1 MRYLLLA
8 AVLVASFPA
17 LGSALPAVQS
27 GALSYSLS
35 GPPTTSTSTSFNA
48 TIGGVQGTI
57 KTTASAPTTTTT
69 TTGTTTTTT
78 TSAPTGGTWT
88 MTVAGQTFASGKYSC
103 GGGSCS
109 FTGSTLAGKNL
120 SFSMTGTSG
129 TLSGLFANH
138 GGWVSTV
145 AGWANSHLSGG
156 TRGGVVSQAAGGKG
170 HDLSHDPSHGSAQS
184 ASNLSQ
190 GGGGTNGG
198 GTNGNGAEHGGGQGH
213 NK

>member
-1 MRYLLLA
+1 
-8 AVLVASFPA
+8 
-17 LGSALPAVQS
+17 
-27 GALSYSLS
+27 
-35 GPPTTSTSTSFNA
+35 
-48 TIGGVQGTI
+48 
-57 KTTASAPTTTTT
+57 
-69 TTGTTTTTT
+69 
-78 TSAPTGGTWT
+78 

-145 AGWANSHLSGG
+145 AGWAHNLSAG
-156 TRGGVVSQAAGGKG
+156 TKGGVVSQAAGGKG

-184 ASNLSQ
+184 ASNVSQ

-198 GTNGNGAEHGGGQGH
+198 GAEHGGGQGH